1 MFYPSYSY
9 SYSYSYSVFNYNL
22 EEKNNNSQLLNKII
36 EPTIN
41 YVSLEKVDIDID
53 DQDVACFE
61 NDDDE
66 IVCFDKNAINDDDS
80 LFVID

>member
-1 MFYPSYSY
+1 MI
-9 SYSYSYSVFNYNL
+9 L
-22 EEKNNNSQLLNKII
+22 
-36 EPTIN
+36 
-41 YVSLEKVDIDID
+41 ID
-53 DQDVACFE
+53 DLNINDNKDIECFE